1 MENPVGELLGSWDDR
16 GSVDP
21 NEEYVRD
28 DFLVDDGE
36 GEDEDSQEEGS
47 GSESDND
54 NDDRGF
60 DDDFQDEEVYDHHEV
75 NTAGDM
81 SGPSPLEEWPSRA
94 SADSSQTSE
103 LDSDDDTPLEKLSNK
118 IRAKRVAGKRKAEVR
133 LSPSPQSG
141 HQCEGEGSD
150 DELAAQPP
158 RKRHKGARLTH
169 DRPAQSDFHSGAE
182 PVASTSH
189 LDEQDSFYQ
198 LSDSESSQESAA
210 SSSTA
215 DDSQYESSQS
225 NDEELS
231 ADDYIPPSVL
241 GSYYRPC
248 PRVISGSHQEMF

>member
-1 MENPVGELLGSWDDR
+1 MEPG
-16 GSVDP
+16 
-21 NEEYVRD
+21 EEYVRD

-36 GEDEDSQEEGS
+36 GEDEDEDPQEEGS
-47 GSESDND
+47 GPELDNN

-75 NTAGDM
+75 NTAGDLNG
-81 SGPSPLEEWPSRA
+81 SSPLVERPSRA
-94 SADSSQTSE
+94 SADVSQTSE
-103 LDSDDDTPLEKLSNK
+103 SDSDDDTPLDKLSNK
-118 IRAKRVAGKRKAEVR
+118 IRAKRVFGKRKAEVG

-141 HQCEGEGSD
+141 HQYKGEGSD
-150 DELAAQPP
+150 DDIAAQPP
-158 RKRHKGARLTH
+158 RKRRKGADLVR
-169 DRPAQSDFHSGAE
+169 DKPAQSDFHSGAE

-231 ADDYIPPSVL
+231 ADDYIPPSLL
-241 GSYYRPC
+241 GSYYRSC
-248 PRVISGSHQEMF
+248 PRVITSSYQEIF